1 MPMKISS
8 RTMEAP
14 AVRTGRTAHTSAT
27 PRTISNT
34 MRAGAA
40 RAVGRGLRMPYP
52 ATCCVNSEGVS
63 PLAIPE
69 NRKIAPRRIRPAC
82 PRPPRQDDQRA
93 FRCRACAS
101 VAASMSSGPP
111 LRDLAAAIQP
121 DLDLLERGE
130 SLRDCGVDDGQ
141 EPFDLVLGIDN
152 LDDDRQVLGE
162 AQDLGGVKAAVGAE
176 PLHPPQHRGS
186 RQALLARLPYDP
198 LVQGRAVVPIALPH
212 EDPEKM
218 PFLGQH
224 HGSLPPDQ
232 PDDGVPRPGHR

>member
-8 RTMEAP
+8 RTIEAL

-27 PRTISNT
+27 PRTISST

-40 RAVGRGLRMPYP
+40 RAVRRGPRMPYP

-63 PLAIPE
+63 PLAVPE
-69 NRKIAPRRIRPAC
+69 NRKIAPRRIRPTC
-82 PRPPRQDDQRA
+82 PRQPRQDTDRA
-93 FRCRACAS
+93 FCCRARAP

-111 LRDLAAAIQP
+111 LRDLAAAIQA
-121 DLDLLERGE
+121 DLHLLECRE
-130 SLRDCGVDDGQ
+130 SLRDRGVDDGQ
-141 EPFDLVLGIDN
+141 EPFDLVLGIDD

-162 AQDLGGVKAAVGAE
+162 TQDLGGVQAAVGAE

-186 RQALLARLPYDP
+186 RQALLARLPDDP
-198 LVQGRAVVPIALPH
+198 FVQGTAVVPVALPH

-218 PFLGQH
+218 AILG
-224 HGSLPPDQ
+224 
-232 PDDGVPRPGHR
+232 